1 MNGLFITGT
10 DTDAGKTLV
19 TGLLARALCEQG
31 RSVITQKWVQTGC
44 RTFQDTDI
52 ATHLALMNRSLQEI
66 EPFLP
71 EVIPYCFKLPAS
83 PHLAARQE
91 KKRIDLRK
99 IEKAYHTLSK
109 NFDLVLAEG
118 AGGLM
123 VPLTPRTLLI
133 DLVQKLRLPVLLV
146 VHNKLGAVNHALLSI
161 EALHHRKIP
170 LLGLIFNNAKN
181 ENPEILKNNIQ
192 TVAAL
197 TNEPVLGVLPL
208 SPKIS
213 VLHQTLTPI
222 AKTILNRI
230 KP

>member
-19 TGLLARALCEQG
+19 TGLLARALGEQG

-52 ATHLALMNRSLQEI
+52 AAHLALMNRRVEEI

-71 EVIPYCFKLPAS
+71 EVIPYRFKLPAS

-99 IEKAYHTLSK
+99 IEKAYNTLSK

-170 LLGLIFNNAKN
+170 LLGLLFNNAKN

-197 TNEPVLGVLPL
+197 TKAPVLGVLPR